1 MVKES
6 IYCLFAQN
14 MAFRTFEDRKGAI
27 DVQDDYNR
35 FIRRSMKQ
43 ARCNYEDI
51 FAADGTV
58 SDMDMNYSCGC
69 GMTMDDTDRNNSCGC
84 MGTMGD
90 TDMKNVCCKAKT
102 PCGYGAVGGEQQAQ
116 MCCDKNVPVM
126 VFIEMQPFGR
136 MYNEAEALC
145 RGTLFPA
152 LDKPF
157 TGRGGCR

>member
-1 MVKES
+1 M
-6 IYCLFAQN
+6 
-14 MAFRTFEDRKGAI
+14 
-27 DVQDDYNR
+27 QDDYNR

-69 GMTMDDTDRNNSCGC
+69 GMTMGDMDAQNACGC
-84 MGTMGD
+84 EV
-90 TDMKNVCCKAKT
+90 KCK
-102 PCGYGAVGGEQQAQ
+102 P
-116 MCCDKNVPVM
+116 MCEKNVPVM
-126 VFIEMQPFGR
+126 VFIDMQPFGR

>member
-51 FAADGTV
+51 FAADV
-58 SDMDMNYSCGC
+58 EENSCGC
-69 GMTMDDTDRNNSCGC
+69 AMIMDDTDRE
-84 MGTMGD
+84 D
-90 TDMKNVCCKAKT
+90 TCCKAKT
-102 PCGYGAVGGEQQAQ
+102 PCGYGNIAGDRQEQ
-116 MCCDKNVPVM
+116 MKCKKSEKCDKDVPVM
-126 VFIEMQPFGR
+126 VFIEMQPFGK

-157 TGRGGCR
+157 TGRGGCCK

>member
-1 MVKES
+1 
-6 IYCLFAQN
+6 
-14 MAFRTFEDRKGAI
+14 MAFRTFENRKGAI

-58 SDMDMNYSCGC
+58 SDMDMNHSCGC
-69 GMTMDDTDRNNSCGC
+69 GMTMDDMDNMDDKNSCGC

-90 TDMKNVCCKAKT
+90 TDRNDSCCKAKT
-102 PCGYGAVGGEQQAQ
+102 PCGYGTVRGDQQKQ
-116 MCCDKNVPVM
+116 KCCEKNVPVM
-126 VFIEMQPFGR
+126 VFIDMQPFGR

>member
-1 MVKES
+1 MIRKS
-6 IYCLFAQN
+6 IYYLFAQN
-14 MAFRTFEDRKGAI
+14 IAFKKQKRLKGAI

-69 GMTMDDTDRNNSCGC
+69 GMTMDDMDTQNACGC
-84 MGTMGD
+84 GMTMGD
-90 TDMKNVCCKAKT
+90 MDAQNACGCEVKCKPMCEKN
-102 PCGYGAVGGEQQAQ
+102 G
-116 MCCDKNVPVM
+116 PVM
-126 VFIEMQPFGR
+126 VFIDMQPFGR
-136 MYNEAEALC
+136 TYNEAEALC

>member
-51 FAADGTV
+51 FAADV
-58 SDMDMNYSCGC
+58 EENSCGC
-69 GMTMDDTDRNNSCGC
+69 AMIMDDTDRKDSCGC

-90 TDMKNVCCKAKT
+90 MDMENPCCKAKT
-102 PCGYGAVGGEQQAQ
+102 PCGYGAIAVEQQKPK
-116 MCCDKNVPVM
+116 CCDKNVPVM
-126 VFIEMQPFGR
+126 VFIDMQPFGR
-136 MYNEAEALC
+136 TYNEAEALC